1 MGDKGEEGAEIDL
14 GCKRPFPIQNDKDE
28 RWGRGPEPMTWKEHM
43 KKKKLRNH
51 LIQKPSLQDMME
63 VSGQNL

>member
-43 KKKKLRNH
+43 KKK
-51 LIQKPSLQDMME
+51 S
-63 VSGQNL
+63 